1 MNIQLSTIHQKR
13 RHLSSHLFHLSSR
26 TTTTRARA
34 RDFGTVG
41 THFVGSYSSAHGL
54 GLSAHCPAESEKIST
69 LLDDYCLAWN
79 WVHQQPSLPA
89 SGPLFLG
96 HGRPP
101 TDTGRPDGP
110 GPGPSHSGFGFTA
123 VPRVRIFSGVW
134 MDQTWTVCSCPR
146 HQQRQNK
153 VSPCQKQCSTTCS
166 RPHFCE
172 RGVEPDQLEMCSVT
186 NKKIRIK
193 TEPHHTSAPDATP
206 VLLI

>member
-1 MNIQLSTIHQKR
+1 MR
-13 RHLSSHLFHLSSR
+13 R
-26 TTTTRARA
+26 TTAVSLYSSAGLGAKKAFLRPPRRIADSFWKTHRARQ
-34 RDFGTVG
+34 DHLVSDG
-41 THFVGSYSSAHGL
+41 AHGL

-110 GPGPSHSGFGFTA
+110 GPGPSHSGFGFIA

-134 MDQTWTVCSCPR
+134 TRLGPCALVPVANNAKIKCSLAKNNVVILVP
-146 HQQRQNK
+146 
-153 VSPCQKQCSTTCS
+153 V
-166 RPHFCE
+166 
-172 RGVEPDQLEMCSVT
+172 
-186 NKKIRIK
+186 
-193 TEPHHTSAPDATP
+193 HTSVSV
-206 VLLI
+206 VLNPINLKCVAS